1 MNKIYF
7 YLLYIPIGA
16 FVIFSIGPYLKNR
29 KYKNDNKECNAWVN
43 QKPLDHYSIQAC
55 NLCEK
60 QENFEQIIFRLPKA
74 VKKTF
79 FSYSETAEFNLFIS
93 VRCRICQGEIGRKK
107 I

>member
-16 FVIFSIGPYLKNR
+16 LVIFSIGPYLKNR
-29 KYKNDNKECNAWVN
+29 KYKNNNKEWNAWVN
-43 QKPLDHYSIQAC
+43 ENPLDNSSIQAC

-60 QENFEQIIFRLPKA
+60 HENFQQTIFKLPKE
-74 VKKTF
+74 VKKTL